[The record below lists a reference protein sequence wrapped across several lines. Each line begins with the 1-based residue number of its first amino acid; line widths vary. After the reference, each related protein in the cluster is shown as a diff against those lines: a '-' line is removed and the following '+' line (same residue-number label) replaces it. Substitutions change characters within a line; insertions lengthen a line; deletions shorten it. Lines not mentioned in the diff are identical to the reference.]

1 MISNRVDWDK
11 IEGKWQDR
19 WREANLFNV
28 EPSHKEKKAFVTFPF
43 AYMNGPLH
51 VGHGFTATKVD
62 AYARYLRMQGYNVL
76 FPWAWHWTGET
87 IAGASERVRKRDPSI
102 IKEFQEIDHVPI
114 DELEKFTDPAY
125 IAKYYT
131 DQNRETVKRI
141 GFSIDWRREFHTTSL
156 EPTFSRF
163 IEWQYKKLRE
173 GNYVSKGSHPVVWCP
188 HCESPTGDHDRLE
201 GEGVSPEEYILIKFR
216 LEDAY
221 LVAAT
226 FRPETIFGVTNLWL
240 NPNSDYVKA
249 RVDGENWIISRQA
262 ADKLREQNR
271 NIEIIDDLKGN
282 ELIGKKCK
290 EPFGKRSLIILP
302 GWFVSPDNGSGVV
315 YSVPAHAPFDWI
327 ALKDLQVDLSLA
339 EKFNIT
345 KLQIEEIKPISIITV
360 EGHGEFPAIEIVD
373 QLGVKNQ
380 NDPKCEDAT
389 KIIYKKEFHTGV
401 LKENCDQYYGMKVR
415 EVKDIIIDDLKKLK
429 IADSMYDLPEPII
442 CRCTTQ
448 CRVKTITGQWF
459 LRYSDTAWKEKT
471 KRLLSKAKVFPES
484 ARQWF
489 IDVIEWYRDWPC
501 ARKTGLG
508 TPLPWSPDWIVET
521 LSDSTVYMAFYT
533 INKTLRELKITAN
546 QLSDGLFDYVYLG
559 NGNDYD
565 LSKETGI
572 NRSHL
577 KSMRDEFLYWYPVD
591 LRVSA
596 KELLPNH
603 LTFFLFQHAAIF
615 PEELW
620 PKGIG
625 VNGMLMMEGQK
636 MSKSKGNIVT
646 LRKAIEE
653 YGADITR
660 CTLLLGADDMDDPD
674 WKMENLKNVKSKLE
688 SLMVLHTKISNY
700 GRNVEKSHLE
710 DWLISRMHDR
720 IQKITDCMNNLKT
733 RSAIENAIYE
743 IHNDFRW
750 VLRRTN
756 ELNRDTLI
764 WLFECWI
771 QLLAPFAPHLA
782 EEFWERFGKQ
792 GFITSS
798 PWPKAEEYRKSSK
811 AELIE
816 DMIQQTLEDIN
827 NIIKATKKKPKHIFL
842 YTANE
847 WKWEITK
854 RVIEQTEDNVFDP
867 SKFMKEIAKEEKLRP
882 HMKKV
887 MKHIQTVS
895 KDVLQLSPN
904 DKKRI
909 KETDTIDELDALKDA
924 NQFFCNE
931 LRAEIHVYEENDTS
945 RYDPQLRASLA
956 KPLRP
961 AIYIE

>member
-1 MISNRVDWDK
+1 MNTKRVDWEE
-11 IEGKWQDR
+11 IEGKWQKK
-19 WREANLFNV
+19 WREVRLFDA
-28 EPSHKEKKAFVTFPF
+28 EPIKDHKKAFLTFPF

-87 IAGASERVRKRDPSI
+87 IAGASERVRKGDPAI
-102 IKEFQEIDHVPI
+102 IKEFQELDNVPK

-156 EPTFSRF
+156 EPTFSRY

-173 GNYVSKGSHPVVWCP
+173 GDYVFKGSHPVVWCP

-216 LEDAY
+216 LDDAY
-221 LVAAT
+221 LIAAT
-226 FRPETIFGVTNLWL
+226 FRPETIFGVTNLWI
-240 NPNSDYVKA
+240 NPDSDYVKA
-249 RVDGENWIISRQA
+249 RVDDENWIISRQA

-271 NIEIIDDLKGN
+271 DIEIINTFKGK
-282 ELIGKKCK
+282 EIIGKKCK
-290 EPFGKRSLIILP
+290 DPFGKRSLIILP
-302 GWFVSPDNGSGVV
+302 GWFVSPDNGSGEV

-327 ALKDLQVDLSLA
+327 ALKDLQSDLKIA
-339 EKFNIT
+339 EEFGIT
-345 KLQIEEIKPISIITV
+345 NSQIEEIKPISIITV
-360 EGHGEFPAIEIVD
+360 EGHGEFPAIEISD
-373 QLGVKNQ
+373 QIGVKNQ

-415 EVKDIIIDDLKKLK
+415 EVKDRIIEDLKKLK

-471 KRLLSKAKVFPES
+471 KRLLSKAKIYPES

-489 IDVIEWYRDWPC
+489 LDVIDWYKDWPC

-508 TPLPWSPDWIVET
+508 TPIPWSPDWIVET

-546 QLSDGLFDYVYLG
+546 QLTDELFDYIYLG
-559 NGNDYD
+559 IGNAND
-565 LSKETGI
+565 LSKQTAI
-572 NRSHL
+572 NVTNLR
-577 KSMRDEFLYWYPVD
+577 SMRNEFLYWYPVD

-615 PEELW
+615 PEEHW

-646 LRKAIEE
+646 LRKAMEDH
-653 YGADITR
+653 GADVTR

-674 WKMENLKNVKSKLE
+674 WKMDNLKNVRSRLE
-688 SLMVLHTKISNY
+688 SLMILYSKILTY
-700 GRNVEKSHLE
+700 KEREEKNHLE
-710 DWLISRMHDR
+710 DWLTSRMHDR
-720 IQKITDCMNNLKT
+720 IQKITDSMNNLKT

-750 VLRRTN
+750 VLRRTDK
-756 ELNRDTLI
+756 LNRDTTI
-764 WLFECWI
+764 WLFESWI
-771 QLLAPFAPHLA
+771 RILSPFAPHLA
-782 EEFWERFGKQ
+782 EELWERSGKQ
-792 GFITSS
+792 EFVASS
-798 PWPKAEEYRKSSK
+798 PWPRPEEYRKSNK

-816 DMIQQTLEDIN
+816 DLIQQTLEDIN
-827 NIIKATKKKPKHIFL
+827 NIIKATKKKPKQIFL
-842 YTANE
+842 YTATN
-847 WKWEITK
+847 WKWEVTK
-854 RVIEQTEDNVFDP
+854 KVIEQTENNQFN
-867 SKFMKEIAKEEKLRP
+867 SRRFIKELAQEEKLKP
-882 HMKKV
+882 HMKNV
-887 MKHIQTVS
+887 IKHIQSAS
-895 KDVLQLSPN
+895 KEVLQLSP
-904 DKKRI
+904 DAKIRFR
-909 KETDTIDELDALKDA
+909 ETEIIDELGALREA
-924 NQFFCNE
+924 NEFLQNE
-931 LRAEIHVYEENDTS
+931 LRAEILVYEEDDDS
-945 RYDPQLRASLA
+945 KYDPKSRANLA